1 MSCNAYMPH
10 VLVIPE
16 DDANRQLANGF
27 VGAPGIAPR
36 RIQVLPPAG
45 GWRGVV
51 ETLLSDHV
59 SGMRRFE
66 QRLVVLLLD
75 FDEQVDAR
83 RGFVEENVPGDL
95 ASRVFTVGV
104 LSEPER
110 LRQDL
115 DLALEEI
122 GAVLAGECRGGARA
136 PTWRRPLLEHNE
148 PVLAALAD
156 RVSSFLFEA

>member
-83 RGFVEENVPGDL
+83 RGFVEE
-95 ASRVFTVGV
+95 
-104 LSEPER
+104 
-110 LRQDL
+110 
-115 DLALEEI
+115 
-122 GAVLAGECRGGARA
+122 
-136 PTWRRPLLEHNE
+136 
-148 PVLAALAD
+148 
-156 RVSSFLFEA
+156 